1 MTTPSFDISNRALP
15 RRIRLIN
22 WHGHENATLDVN
34 GAMLAIIGENGSGKS
49 LILDAIDWALFPA
62 PSKQFN
68 AAAREGGGARTS
80 RRTLSNTI
88 LFFDPHGVD
97 RPDRGWRRQRTVGY
111 CAVEIDH
118 GDGTR
123 WVYGAAAAA
132 TPHSAS
138 PWYYALPGGLDQVT
152 FLNDTGNGRAPLQFQ
167 DFKSAN
173 ASLANK
179 GGEIFSS
186 AQVEEYNRAVARRL
200 LNIEGS
206 DWQRRYDALYDV
218 LHRVLGLKVDD
229 NLVADP
235 SSVVRQFLPVVDR
248 PHLERLVEGLE
259 GIQRIHRDIEEYEK
273 LSGAMAAI
281 VEARRKYHQT
291 VVQHGALAWL
301 RAAWADEDKVKA
313 LETAETALAE
323 ARAASS
329 KAESDEEAAYVEEAA
344 ARRELEAL
352 QQLHQGE
359 IVQAVSR
366 ANAGLQAATREQE
379 RSARELRQA
388 DQRLVRSE
396 QVVTS
401 SLAAVTQEQE
411 ATTKRV
417 SELRDRTRN
426 ALGALPE
433 RLDQLFA
440 RVAEA
445 PGDQGATDTL
455 HAAAVELDHELAAL
469 EAQVERLNQ
478 ARAAVTTAQA
488 AARDAQARHAANE
501 AAAGRARQA
510 LWQRWERLRGRWPRD
525 IAPAPTGDPA
535 PALLPPLVE
544 VAGRELDAAR
554 ATAQNAATRATKLS
568 VRHDEILKQLAEVD
582 AELARPAEEVRPKL
596 SPERARANQ
605 QITATDPAAQPLFW
619 KLDFRREA
627 AAHAEAIE
635 GLLAHADVLTALR
648 LDAPLAGLRGVLTGQ
663 TDWHVASGPTPD
675 PSPSADGV
683 GRREQTV
690 AGVLEANDAAV
701 RAVIDSHFGRC
712 ALVKEPVATG
722 EYLCPDGRYRL
733 GNLEGQ
739 VKLPGKT
746 QQLIGASRR
755 QNAAAARRAE
765 LLAQRDDL
773 LKQSAETQTYMQ
785 SERTAAQE
793 ADERARRLDEAL
805 HLLDEVRGRLSE
817 AQEALAAQDE
827 TAQAVAN
834 AARTVTE
841 AEGIATAQFE
851 QWKLAVGPYKA
862 LTEPAKLAP
871 ARHAVL
877 QAVNDAVNRAAEARG
892 RLAQLQSRLRSA
904 EEARSAEAEAF
915 GQARAHLAQADRD
928 VEEAQRLLAA
938 ARGSLRAAGLE
949 NVELRMTE
957 LQQRLKQAQEVARQM
972 GVAKGVALHQLDAM
986 QTRYDAA
993 THEAKAAQQHL
1004 TERNQHF
1011 ADLLAATTSSLELNE
1026 AALSDPARYARQLTR
1041 GRDSRARLD
1050 DDLPRAFAAAERD
1063 QEGFLAAIGEY
1074 QAMVGVDD
1082 KFGLRQPNK
1091 KSLVLAPQGYLMDV
1105 MPRREGTADITILL
1119 EFLSSSIAQLK
1130 QTLTERVTK
1139 VVRDIILGEVV
1150 SHLVEQLVRAQDII
1164 AGLNERLAN
1173 ARFFARNTQFSLKL
1187 SVRLA
1192 RHPDIPFDHVAVAT
1206 ALLEHGR
1213 AMPSQVRA
1221 DLTKIFATWLD
1232 EQMRAQAQPSV
1243 EAIVD
1248 QLDYRR
1254 WVDISLLHQDENDPR
1269 VRPWDSAVS
1278 GFGSGGEQRVP
1289 VYVLLIT
1296 AAAMQFA
1303 VSNSPLRLLMHD
1315 EAFARMD
1322 QRNADLVVRFAQQ
1335 LGVGLVVA
1343 SPNLDLF
1350 TEGIKY
1356 ATAYRLRQ
1364 LPNGLIAREAL
1375 HLRAVD
1381 DMQPI
1386 TALNG
1391 SRDISTANAATGATT
1406 TANGNGV
1413 ATATGVERRE

>member
-1 MTTPSFDISNRALP
+1 MSTNFDITNRAMP

-22 WHGHENATLDVN
+22 WHGHENATLEVN
-34 GAMLAIIGENGSGKS
+34 GVMLAIIGENGSGKS

-88 LFFDPHGVD
+88 LFFDPHGID

-111 CAVEIDH
+111 AAVEIDH
-118 GDGTR
+118 GDEGR
-123 WVYGAAAAA
+123 WVYGSAAAA

-138 PWYYALPGGLDQVT
+138 PWYYALPGSLDQVQ
-152 FLNDTGNGRAPLQFQ
+152 FLAETGNGRAPLQFQ
-167 DFKSAN
+167 EFKSAN
-173 ASLANK
+173 GTLVNK
-179 GGEIFSS
+179 GGEIFPS

-200 LNIEGS
+200 LNIEGA

-218 LHRVLGLKVDD
+218 LHRVMGLKVDD
-229 NLVADP
+229 ALVTDP

-273 LSGAMAAI
+273 LSTGMAAI
-281 VEARRKYHQT
+281 VEARRKYHTT

-301 RAAWADEDKVKA
+301 RAAWADEDKTKA
-313 LETAETALAE
+313 LETAEIALGE
-323 ARAASS
+323 ARAASA
-329 KAESDEEAAYVEEAA
+329 KAESDEEAAYGEEAA

-366 ANAGLQAATREQE
+366 ANAGVQAAIRDQE
-379 RSARELRQA
+379 RAAREMRQA
-388 DQRLVRSE
+388 DQRLVRAE
-396 QVVTS
+396 QVVTA

-411 ATTKRV
+411 ATTARV
-417 SELRDRTRN
+417 NELRDRTRN

-433 RLDQLFA
+433 PMEQLFA

-445 PGDQGATDTL
+445 PGDQQSADTL
-455 HAAAVELDHELAAL
+455 HATSMELDRTLGTL

-478 ARAAVTTAQA
+478 ARAAVTTAKQVE
-488 AARDAQARHAANE
+488 RDAQARFAANE
-501 AAAGRARQA
+501 AAAQRARQA
-510 LWQRWERLRGRWPRD
+510 LWSRWERLRMRWPREVT
-525 IAPAPTGDPA
+525 PAPTGDPM
-535 PALLPPLVE
+535 PATLPPLQE
-544 VAGRELDAAR
+544 AAAQELEAAR
-554 ATAQNAATRATKLS
+554 ATAQNAATRATKLG
-568 VRHDEILKQLAEVD
+568 VRNDEILADLAKVE
-582 AELARPAEEVRPKL
+582 AELARPAEEVRPTL
-596 SPERARANQ
+596 SPERERAMQ
-605 QITATDPAAQPLFW
+605 QIAATDRAATPLFW
-619 KLDFRREA
+619 QLDFRREA
-627 AAHAEAIE
+627 GSHAEAIE
-635 GLLAHADVLTALR
+635 GLLAHADVLTAQHIETALEH
-648 LDAPLAGLRGVLTGQ
+648 LRGVLAGQ
-663 TDWHVASGPTPD
+663 TDWHVVVD
-675 PSPSADGV
+675 PAEGKSDRAAID
-683 GRREQTV
+683 RAQTV
-690 AGVLEANDAAV
+690 AGALETHDPAV
-701 RAVIDSHFGRC
+701 RALLDEGFGRC
-712 ALVKEPVATG
+712 ALVQGPSATG
-722 EYLCPDGRYRL
+722 DYLCPDGRYRL
-733 GNLEGQ
+733 GHLEGQ

-755 QNAAAARRAE
+755 QNAAAARHAE
-765 LLAQRDDL
+765 LLAERDSL
-773 LKQSAETQTYMQ
+773 RQQSTGTQAQMQAE
-785 SERTAAQE
+785 RATASE
-793 ADERARRLDEAL
+793 ADERARRMDEAG
-805 HLLDEVRGRLSE
+805 HLLEEVRARLAESQEMLSTQEE
-817 AQEALAAQDE
+817 A
-827 TAQAVAN
+827 AQAVAN
-834 AARTVTE
+834 AARTVAE
-841 AEGIATAQFE
+841 AEGIAQTQFE
-851 QWKLAVGPYKA
+851 QWKVAVGPFKA

-871 ARHAVL
+871 ARHAVM
-877 QAVNDAVNRAAEARG
+877 QAVADALNRASEARG
-892 RLAQLQSRLRSA
+892 RLVQLQSRLRSA

-928 VEEAQRLLAA
+928 VDEAQRFLAT
-938 ARGSLRAAGLE
+938 ARGSLRDAGLE
-949 NVELRMTE
+949 NVEQRMTE
-957 LQQRLKQAQEVARQM
+957 LQQRLRQAQELARQM
-972 GVAKGVALHQLDAM
+972 GVAKGVALHQFDAM
-986 QTRYDAA
+986 QQRHEVAVT
-993 THEAKAAQQHL
+993 EAKTSAQHL

-1011 ADLLAATTSSLELNE
+1011 AALLAATTSSLELNE
-1026 AALSDPARYARQLTR
+1026 SALSDPARYARQLTR
-1041 GRDSRARLD
+1041 GRDSRARLE

-1074 QAMVGVDD
+1074 QAMVGQDD

-1105 MPRREGTADITILL
+1105 TPRREGTGDILL
-1119 EFLSSSIAQLK
+1119 LLDFLSTSIDQLK
-1130 QTLTERVTK
+1130 KTLTERVTK

-1164 AGLNERLAN
+1164 VGLNERLAN

-1221 DLTKIFATWLD
+1221 DLTKIFSTWLD
-1232 EQMRAQAQPSV
+1232 EQMRAQVQPSV
-1243 EAIVD
+1243 EAIVE

-1254 WVDISLLHQDENDPR
+1254 WVDISLLHQDDNDPR

-1335 LGVGLVVA
+1335 LGVGLVIA

-1375 HLRAVD
+1375 HLRAVE
-1381 DMQPI
+1381 DMQSI

-1391 SRDISTANAATGATT
+1391 SRDIGAPAPAAS
-1406 TANGNGV
+1406 GNGTSTLV
-1413 ATATGVERRE
+1413 GIERE

>member
-1 MTTPSFDISNRALP
+1 MTTNFDITNRAMP

-22 WHGHENATLDVN
+22 WHGHENATLEVN
-34 GAMLAIIGENGSGKS
+34 GVMLAIIGENGSGKS

-88 LFFDPHGVD
+88 LFFDPHGID
-97 RPDRGWRRQRTVGY
+97 RPDRGWRRQRTVGF

-118 GDGTR
+118 GDPEGV

-132 TPHSAS
+132 TPHSS
-138 PWYYALPGGLDQVT
+138 TPWYYALPGALDQVS
-152 FLNDTGNGRAPLQFQ
+152 FLSDTGNGRAPLQYQ
-167 DFKSAN
+167 EFKKAN
-173 ASLANK
+173 DTLVNR

-186 AQVEEYNRAVARRL
+186 AQVEDYNRAVARRL
-200 LNIEGS
+200 LNIEGA

-229 NLVADP
+229 ALVADP

-273 LSGAMAAI
+273 LSTNLAQI
-281 VEARRKYHQT
+281 VEARRRYHTT

-313 LETAETALAE
+313 LEAAESALAE

-329 KAESDEEAAYVEEAA
+329 KAESDEESAYVEEAA
-344 ARRELEAL
+344 SRRELEAL

-366 ANAGLQAATREQE
+366 ANAGVTASQREQE

-388 DQRLVRSE
+388 DQRLARSE
-396 QVVTS
+396 GVVTS

-411 ATTKRV
+411 ATTRRIH
-417 SELRDRTRN
+417 ELRDRTRG

-433 RLDQLFA
+433 ATEALFN

-445 PGDQGATDTL
+445 PGDQATADTL
-455 HAAAVELDHELAAL
+455 HAAGQELDRELSAL
-469 EAQVERLNQ
+469 EAQVERLNA
-478 ARAAVTTAQA
+478 ARAALTTAKTA
-488 AARDAQARHAANE
+488 ERDAQTRHSANE
-501 AAAGRARQA
+501 NAAQKARQA
-510 LWQRWERLRGRWPRD
+510 LWGRWERLRARWPRD
-525 IAPAPTGDPA
+525 VAPIPSGDPA
-535 PALLPPLVE
+535 PAQLPPLIE
-544 VAGRELDAAR
+544 VAAREMEAAR
-554 ATAQNAATRATKLS
+554 ATAANAAARATRLS
-568 VRHDEILKQLAEVD
+568 VHNDELVAARVKVD

-596 SPERARANQ
+596 SPERERAVQ
-605 QITATDPAAQPLFW
+605 QLAATDRAARPIFAY
-619 KLDFRREA
+619 LDFRREA
-627 AAHAEAIE
+627 TAHAEAIE
-635 GLLAHADVLTALR
+635 GLLAHADVLTAFRTEAR
-648 LDAPLAGLRGVLTGQ
+648 LADLRGALVGQ
-663 TDWHVASGPTPD
+663 TDWHVAEG
-675 PSPSADGV
+675 
-683 GRREQTV
+683 GRTAAAAERGTTV
-690 AGVLEANDAAV
+690 AGVLETNDAAV
-701 RAVIDSHFGRC
+701 RALMDDAFGRC
-712 ALVKEPVATG
+712 ALAKEPQGTG
-722 EYLCPDGRYRL
+722 DYLCPDGRYRL
-733 GNLEGQ
+733 GHLEGQ
-739 VKLPGKT
+739 VKLPEKT
-746 QQLIGASRR
+746 QQLIGATRR
-755 QNAAAARRAE
+755 QSAAAARRAE
-765 LLAQRDDL
+765 LQAERANL
-773 LKQSAETQTYMQ
+773 LQEIAETQGMMG
-785 SERTAAQE
+785 SEREAAKE
-793 ADERARRLDEAL
+793 ADERARRLEEAT
-805 HLLDEVRGRLSE
+805 HLLEEVRSRLAE
-817 AQEALAAQDE
+817 AQDALGAQDE
-827 TAQAVAN
+827 TAQALAS
-834 AARTVTE
+834 AARVVAE
-841 AEGIATAQFE
+841 AESIAQAQHE
-851 QWKLAVGPYKA
+851 QWRAAVGPFTA

-877 QAVNDAVNRAAEARG
+877 QAVADAVNRAGEARG
-892 RLAQLQSRLRSA
+892 RLVQLQARLRSA

-915 GQARAHLAQADRD
+915 GQARAHMTQADRD

-949 NVELRMTE
+949 NVETRMTE
-957 LQQRLKQAQEVARQM
+957 LQTRLKAAQEAARQM
-972 GVAKGVALHQLDAM
+972 GVAKGVALHQMDAM

-993 THEAKAAQQHL
+993 TQDAKQAQAQL
-1004 TERNQHF
+1004 TERNGHF
-1011 ADLLAATTSSLELNE
+1011 AALLTAAEKSLELNE

-1041 GRDSRARLD
+1041 GRDSRARLE

-1074 QAMVGVDD
+1074 QAMVGMDD
-1082 KFGLRQPNK
+1082 KFGLRQPTK

-1105 MPRREGTADITILL
+1105 QPRREGTSEITLLL
-1119 EFLSSSIAQLK
+1119 EFLASSIDQLK
-1130 QTLTERVTK
+1130 KTLTERVTK

-1150 SHLVEQLVRAQDII
+1150 SHLVEQLVRAQDIVD
-1164 AGLNERLAN
+1164 GLNERLAN
-1173 ARFFARNTQFSLKL
+1173 AHFFARNTQFSLKI

-1221 DLTKIFATWLD
+1221 DLTKIFSTWLD
-1232 EQMRAQAQPSV
+1232 DQMRSQAQPSV

-1254 WVDISLLHQDENDPR
+1254 WVDISLLHKDDNDQR
-1269 VRPWDSAVS
+1269 TRPWDSAVS

-1335 LGVGLVVA
+1335 LGVGLVIA

-1350 TEGIKY
+1350 AEGIKF

-1381 DMQPI
+1381 DMQAI

-1391 SRDISTANAATGATT
+1391 SRDISTANVAAPD
-1406 TANGNGV
+1406 GV
-1413 ATATGVERRE
+1413 PSPVVGSAVEHEE

>member
-1 MTTPSFDISNRALP
+1 MP
-15 RRIRLIN
+15 
-22 WHGHENATLDVN
+22 
-34 GAMLAIIGENGSGKS
+34 
-49 LILDAIDWALFPA
+49 
-62 PSKQFN
+62 
-68 AAAREGGGARTS
+68 
-80 RRTLSNTI
+80 NT
-88 LFFDPHGVD
+88 
-97 RPDRGWRRQRTVGY
+97 
-111 CAVEIDH
+111 
-118 GDGTR
+118 
-123 WVYGAAAAA
+123 
-132 TPHSAS
+132 
-138 PWYYALPGGLDQVT
+138 
-152 FLNDTGNGRAPLQFQ
+152 
-167 DFKSAN
+167 
-173 ASLANK
+173 
-179 GGEIFSS
+179 
-186 AQVEEYNRAVARRL
+186 
-200 LNIEGS
+200 
-206 DWQRRYDALYDV
+206 
-218 LHRVLGLKVDD
+218 
-229 NLVADP
+229 VAD
-235 SSVVRQFLPVVDR
+235 
-248 PHLERLVEGLE
+248 
-259 GIQRIHRDIEEYEK
+259 
-273 LSGAMAAI
+273 
-281 VEARRKYHQT
+281 
-291 VVQHGALAWL
+291 
-301 RAAWADEDKVKA
+301 
-313 LETAETALAE
+313 
-323 ARAASS
+323 
-329 KAESDEEAAYVEEAA
+329 
-344 ARRELEAL
+344 
-352 QQLHQGE
+352 
-359 IVQAVSR
+359 
-366 ANAGLQAATREQE
+366 
-379 RSARELRQA
+379 
-388 DQRLVRSE
+388 
-396 QVVTS
+396 
-401 SLAAVTQEQE
+401 
-411 ATTKRV
+411 
-417 SELRDRTRN
+417 
-426 ALGALPE
+426 
-433 RLDQLFA
+433 
-440 RVAEA
+440 
-445 PGDQGATDTL
+445 
-455 HAAAVELDHELAAL
+455 
-469 EAQVERLNQ
+469 
-478 ARAAVTTAQA
+478 
-488 AARDAQARHAANE
+488 
-501 AAAGRARQA
+501 
-510 LWQRWERLRGRWPRD
+510 
-525 IAPAPTGDPA
+525 
-535 PALLPPLVE
+535 
-544 VAGRELDAAR
+544 
-554 ATAQNAATRATKLS
+554 
-568 VRHDEILKQLAEVD
+568 
-582 AELARPAEEVRPKL
+582 
-596 SPERARANQ
+596 
-605 QITATDPAAQPLFW
+605 
-619 KLDFRREA
+619 
-627 AAHAEAIE
+627 
-635 GLLAHADVLTALR
+635 
-648 LDAPLAGLRGVLTGQ
+648 
-663 TDWHVASGPTPD
+663 
-675 PSPSADGV
+675 
-683 GRREQTV
+683 
-690 AGVLEANDAAV
+690 VLEANDLAV
-701 RAVIDSHFGRC
+701 RAVIDSRFGRC

-722 EYLCPDGRYRL
+722 DYLCPDGRYRL

-765 LLAQRDDL
+765 LLAQREDL

-785 SERTAAQE
+785 SERATAQE
-793 ADERARRLDEAL
+793 AEERARRLDEAL

-834 AARTVTE
+834 AARTVAE

-877 QAVNDAVNRAAEARG
+877 QAVNDAVNRASEARG

-928 VEEAQRLLAA
+928 VDEAQRLLAA

-957 LQQRLKQAQEVARQM
+957 LQRRLKQAQEAARQM

-993 THEAKAAQQHL
+993 TNEAKAAQQHL
-1004 TERNQHF
+1004 NERNQHF

-1041 GRDSRARLD
+1041 GRDSRARLE
-1050 DDLPRAFAAAERD
+1050 DDLPRAFAAAERE
-1063 QEGFLAAIGEY
+1063 QEAFLATIGEY

-1082 KFGLRQPNK
+1082 KFGLRQPTK

-1105 MPRREGTADITILL
+1105 TPRREGTADITILL
-1119 EFLSSSIAQLK
+1119 EFLSSSIEQLK

-1303 VSNSPLRLLMHD
+1303 VSNAPLRLLMHD

-1335 LGVGLVVA
+1335 LGVGLVIA

-1391 SRDISTANAATGATT
+1391 SRDISTAGTGPTGA
-1406 TANGNGV
+1406 ANGNG
-1413 ATATGVERRE
+1413 TATVPGVERRE